1 MSAKRNIS
9 QLYTS
14 RRSLHLSNMPWPGVV
29 KAYIARSRVW
39 TALDEAQKVMD
50 EGVKDM
56 GESVDET

>member
-1 MSAKRNIS
+1 
-9 QLYTS
+9 
-14 RRSLHLSNMPWPGVV
+14 MPWPGVV